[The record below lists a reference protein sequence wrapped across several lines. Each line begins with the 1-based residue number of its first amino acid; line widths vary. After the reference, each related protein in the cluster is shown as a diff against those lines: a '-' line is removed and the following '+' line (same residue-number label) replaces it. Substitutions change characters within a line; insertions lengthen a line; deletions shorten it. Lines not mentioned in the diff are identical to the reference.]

1 MSERTFLEEIHLKNI
16 GVITQASLEFDK
28 GLTVLTGETG
38 AGKTMVLTALNLVL
52 GGKSESSLVRSG
64 EERLTASA
72 LFSIPKKKILGFEEL
87 GIEIEDGS
95 LSISRSVTT
104 EGKSKAVASGVNVS
118 ASVLSDA
125 SDHLVEIHGQSSG
138 FNIAKGSKQ
147 RELLDRFAGSL
158 LQKLL
163 VGYQDH
169 LSAYQLTKNR
179 IQELKKNTASREES
193 LAQLKLFS
201 ESFTKLKPVSGELNA
216 IDDEISRLS
225 SVEEL
230 RIAVTQAMQALE
242 SEDSGVI
249 SALALAKKS
258 LDAVK
263 SKDSKVEKFS
273 DDFNEAFFVL
283 ADVVPD
289 LTSYLQSLEADPER
303 LDFLQE
309 RKSALNA
316 FIKKWSSEVTAEQG
330 LKDLIQRHLTI
341 SASLED
347 LSGGEER
354 IVELEKELTAAKKNL
369 VVSAIK
375 LSEERTKSAQKLSSM
390 VSEEM
395 HALSMPHTNLVI
407 EVTPPNYESGLKESD
422 FTIFGCDGV
431 SMFLQTHK
439 EGPLVSLSKGASGGE
454 MSRVM
459 LALEVVLAASNP
471 VGTYVFDEV
480 DAGVGGAAAIEVGRR
495 LHALSKNA
503 QVIVVTHLP
512 QVAAWGDQHYVVEK
526 STDGTVVSSGVTSV
540 QGEDRISEIARMLAG
555 LQESSSAKEHA
566 AELLNMR
573 LQG

>member
-72 LFSIPKKKILGFEEL
+72 LFSIPKKKIASFENF

-104 EGKSKAVASGVNVS
+104 DGKSKAIASGVSVS
-118 ASVLSDA
+118 ASILSDA
-125 SDHLVEIHGQSSG
+125 SDYLVEIHGQSSG
-138 FNIAKGSKQ
+138 LNIAKGSKQ
-147 RELLDRFAGSL
+147 RELLDRYAGSSL
-158 LQKLL
+158 HKLL
-163 VGYQDH
+163 INYQD
-169 LSAYQLTKNR
+169 QLTTYQNIKNR
-179 IQELKKNTASREES
+179 ITELKKNAASREES

-201 ESFTKLKPVSGELNA
+201 ESFLKLKPAPDELNA

-230 RIAVTQAMQALE
+230 RIAVTQAVQSLE
-242 SEDSGVI
+242 SDDSGI
-249 SALALAKKS
+249 INSLALAKKS

-289 LTSYLQSLEADPER
+289 LTSYLQSLEADPDR

-309 RKSALNA
+309 RKSALSA
-316 FIKKWSSEVTAEQG
+316 FIKKWTKEGSADQG
-330 LKDLIQRHLTI
+330 LKELIQRHSTI
-341 SASLED
+341 SSSLED
-347 LSGGEER
+347 LSGGEHR
-354 IVELEKELTAAKKNL
+354 IAELENELVVAKKNL
-369 VVSAIK
+369 VNSAK
-375 LSEERTKSAQKLSSM
+375 ELTKERTTSGRQLSSK

-395 HALSMPHTNLVI
+395 HALSMPHTNLII
-407 EVTPPNYESGLKESD
+407 EVASPNYESGLKESD
-422 FTIFGCDGV
+422 FTTYGCDSV

-439 EGPLVSLSKGASGGE
+439 DGPLVSLAKGASGGE

-495 LHALSKNA
+495 LHALSKDA

-512 QVAAWGDQHYVVEK
+512 QVAAWGDQHYVVQK
-526 STDGTVVSSGVTSV
+526 SSDGTVVSSGVTSV
-540 QGEDRISEIARMLAG
+540 QGDERVSEIARMLAG
-555 LQESSSAKEHA
+555 LQDSSSAKEHA
-566 AELLNMR
+566 AELLNLR
-573 LQG
+573 LKG

>member
-1 MSERTFLEEIHLKNI
+1 VSERTFLEEIHLKNI
-16 GVITQASLEFDK
+16 GVITHASLEFDK

-64 EERLTASA
+64 EDRLTASA
-72 LFSIPKKKILGFEEL
+72 LFSIPKKKVLGFEEL

-118 ASVLSDA
+118 ASALSDV
-125 SDHLVEIHGQSSG
+125 SEHLVEIHGQSSG
-138 FNIAKGSKQ
+138 LNIAKGSKQ
-147 RELLDRFAGSL
+147 RELLDRFAGSS
-158 LQKLL
+158 LQNVLAI
-163 VGYQDH
+163 YQEH
-169 LSAYQLTKNR
+169 LSTYQHTKNR

-201 ESFTKLKPVSGELNA
+201 ESFTKLKPVADELSA

-249 SALALAKKS
+249 GALALAKKS

-309 RKSALNA
+309 RKSALNT

-330 LKDLIQRHLTI
+330 LKDVIQKYSTI
-341 SASLED
+341 SSSLED

-354 IVELEKELTAAKKNL
+354 IAELEKELTAAKKSL
-369 VVSAIK
+369 VGSAKK
-375 LSEERTKSAQKLSSM
+375 LTEERTKSAQKLSFK

-422 FTIFGCDGV
+422 FTTFGCDGV

-439 EGPLVSLSKGASGGE
+439 DGPLVSLSKGASGGE

-526 STDGTVVSSGVTSV
+526 SNDGTVISSGVTSV
-540 QGEDRISEIARMLAG
+540 QGEERISEIARMLAG
-555 LQESSSAKEHA
+555 LQDSTSAKEHA

>member
-138 FNIAKGSKQ
+138 LNIAKGSKQ

-158 LQKLL
+158 LQNLL

-169 LSAYQLTKNR
+169 LNAYQLTKNR

-230 RIAVTQAMQALE
+230 RIAVMQAMQALE

-309 RKSALNA
+309 RKSALNG
-316 FIKKWSSEVTAEQG
+316 FIKKWSSESTAEQG

-375 LSEERTKSAQKLSSM
+375 LSQERTKSAQKLSSM

>member
-1 MSERTFLEEIHLKNI
+1 
-16 GVITQASLEFDK
+16 
-28 GLTVLTGETG
+28 
-38 AGKTMVLTALNLVL
+38 
-52 GGKSESSLVRSG
+52 
-64 EERLTASA
+64 
-72 LFSIPKKKILGFEEL
+72 
-87 GIEIEDGS
+87 
-95 LSISRSVTT
+95 
-104 EGKSKAVASGVNVS
+104 
-118 ASVLSDA
+118 
-125 SDHLVEIHGQSSG
+125 
-138 FNIAKGSKQ
+138 
-147 RELLDRFAGSL
+147 LDRFAGSS
-158 LQKLL
+158 LQNVLAI
-163 VGYQDH
+163 YQEH
-169 LSAYQLTKNR
+169 LSTYQHTKNR

-201 ESFTKLKPVSGELNA
+201 ESFTKLKPVADELSA

-249 SALALAKKS
+249 GALALAKKS

-309 RKSALNA
+309 RKSALNT
-316 FIKKWSSEVTAEQG
+316 FVKKWSSEVTAEQG
-330 LKDLIQRHLTI
+330 LKDVIQKYSTI
-341 SASLED
+341 SSSLED

-354 IVELEKELTAAKKNL
+354 IAELEKELTAAKKSL
-369 VVSAIK
+369 VGSAKK
-375 LSEERTKSAQKLSSM
+375 LTEERTKSAQKLSFK

-422 FTIFGCDGV
+422 FTTFGCDGV

-439 EGPLVSLSKGASGGE
+439 DGPLVSLSKGASGGE

>member
-16 GVITQASLEFDK
+16 GVITQANLEFDK

-52 GGKSESSLVRSG
+52 GGKSESALVRSG

-72 LFSIPKKKILGFEEL
+72 LFSIPKKKIASFERL

-104 EGKSKAVASGVNVS
+104 EGKSKAVASGVSVS
-118 ASVLSDA
+118 ASILSDA

-138 FNIAKGSKQ
+138 LNIAKGSKQ
-147 RELLDRFAGSL
+147 RELLDRYAGSSL
-158 LQKLL
+158 HKLL
-163 VGYQDH
+163 TNYQD
-169 LSAYQLTKNR
+169 QLTTYQNVKNR
-179 IQELKKNTASREES
+179 ITELKKNAASREES

-201 ESFTKLKPVSGELNA
+201 ESFLKLKPVPDELSD

-249 SALALAKKS
+249 NALAIAKKS

-289 LTSYLQSLEADPER
+289 LTSYLQSLEADPDR

-309 RKSALNA
+309 RKSALNV
-316 FIKKWSSEVTAEQG
+316 FIKKWATEGSADQG
-330 LKDLIQRHLTI
+330 LKDLIQRHSTI
-341 SASLED
+341 SSSLED
-347 LSGGEER
+347 YSGGEQR
-354 IVELEKELTAAKKNL
+354 IAELEKELIVAKKNL
-369 VVSAIK
+369 VTSAKELTAERISSGRQ
-375 LSEERTKSAQKLSSM
+375 LSVK

-407 EVTPPNYESGLKESD
+407 EVTPPNYDSGLKESD
-422 FTIFGCDGV
+422 FTAFGCDSV

-439 EGPLVSLSKGASGGE
+439 DGALVSLSKGASGGE

-526 STDGTVVSSGVTSV
+526 SMDGTIVSSGVTSV
-540 QGEDRISEIARMLAG
+540 KGEDRISEIARMLAG
-555 LQESSSAKEHA
+555 LQDSASAKEHA
-566 AELLNMR
+566 AELLNLR
-573 LQG
+573 LKE